1 LNKTYKNIIKTTIF
15 IALGV
20 FLFWLVYKDF
30 DTNTLLAELKNVKY
44 EWFILMF
51 VLGMLS
57 HISRTIR
64 WQMILNSDGSKVGFV
79 NTLLAVLNGYFAN
92 IAFPRLGEVTRCAIV
107 SKYEKQNFSKVLGT
121 MVSERLVDV
130 VMLALFTIL
139 AVALQSAEIK
149 EFIVSNPD
157 IGKNLDKYTTIP
169 MLILY
174 FILAII
180 GIIFL
185 IQIIRGKLD
194 NIKIFKKLNEFIKGF
209 WLGFISLKNVKK
221 PILFIFHSIFIWTM
235 YFLMLYVCFF
245 AFEGFEDL
253 GILVALILF
262 VAGSFGMLAPAPNG
276 IGAYHFMVIQTLIIY
291 GIAQE
296 KAAAFALTVHGIQT
310 IILVLAGFASFILV
324 PIVNKDK

>member
-1 LNKTYKNIIKTTIF
+1 
-15 IALGV
+15 
-20 FLFWLVYKDF
+20 
-30 DTNTLLAELKNVKY
+30 
-44 EWFILMF
+44 MF

-139 AVALQSAEIK
+139 AVALQSTEIK
-149 EFIVSNPD
+149 EFIGSNPD

-209 WLGFISLKNVKK
+209 WKGFISLKNVKK

-245 AFEGFEDL
+245 AFDGFEDL

-310 IILVLAGFASFILV
+310 IILVLAGFVSFILV